1 MAALTEVVDELFD
14 ATMAQSGRGG
24 GGVAV
29 SSQAA
34 AELDCQDEMFA
45 GRSSWKTPIR
55 DAHLLGDVALLV
67 ASDSL
72 RAYAA
77 LAGGSPPP
85 IFAHL
90 VVARAAAD
98 ASVNSA
104 WLNQP
109 GPTVTPDERARRG
122 LVERYHAAL
131 QRRQVPELRAT
142 ADQLQ
147 EELKRIASAF
157 RWTLVT
163 GDRDEDLS
171 IGGTRRPPTI
181 PGARALLAT
190 GDGGAP
196 GEGEATGDGGATGD
210 GARLWEH
217 MAQAM
222 HGSWHQPEVDG
233 PASTGGRL
241 RAAALLHLYL
251 RAAQNRADLMGWQSR
266 AWEEARTRAGDL
278 ARQLAEGAGGE
289 GAVWAEEPEV
299 ADDRLPAD
307 T

>member
-1 MAALTEVVDELFD
+1 MAALAEVVDELFD
-14 ATMAQSGRGG
+14 ATVANSGPGG
-24 GGVAV
+24 GRVAA

-34 AELDCQDEMFA
+34 AELDRQDEMFA
-45 GRSSWKTPIR
+45 GRSAWKAPIR
-55 DAHLLGDVALLV
+55 DAHLLGGVALLV

-77 LAGGSPPP
+77 LACGSPPP

-98 ASVNSA
+98 ASVNAA

-109 GPTVTPDERARRG
+109 GPTITPEERARRG

-131 QRRQVPELRAT
+131 QRRRVPELRAA

-147 EELKRIASAF
+147 DELKRIASAL

-163 GDRDEDLS
+163 GDSDEDLS

-190 GDGGAP
+190 G
-196 GEGEATGDGGATGD
+196 EAAAT

-217 MAQAM
+217 MAVVM
-222 HGSWHQPEVDG
+222 HGSWHQPEAVG

-251 RAAQNRADLMGWQSR
+251 QAAQSRADLMGWESR
-266 AWEEARTRAGDL
+266 AWEQARERAGDL
-278 ARQLAEGAGGE
+278 ARQLAAG
-289 GAVWAEEPEV
+289 V
-299 ADDRLPAD
+299 ADDGVPPE